1 MITFEEFLT
10 EEAQKRGVLPQQLL
24 DAVAQYPRLAEQW
37 QARYY
42 AYLRQ
47 LELASLPE
55 EEFLS
60 YLLQELAEILDA
72 GGVASEVAYWLH
84 KIVSLRLQRREVH
97 AEG

>member
-10 EEAQKRGVLPQQLL
+10 KEAQKRGVPPQQLL
-24 DAVAQYPRLAEQW
+24 DAVVQYPKLAEQW

-42 AYLRQ
+42 AHLEQ
-47 LELASLPE
+47 LKLASLPE